1 MPEEVFGYKFLN
13 LYLVIGARIGDGV
26 QVSETLIVIGARR
39 GVGVYVSESLLVI
52 GARRG
57 IWV

>member
-26 QVSETLIVIGARR
+26 QVSETLLVIGARR
-39 GVGVYVSESLLVI
+39 GVGVEGS
-52 GARRG
+52 G
-57 IWV
+57 IIAVVKSQSPQS